1 MKKSL
6 QWTSA
11 ALLLAA
17 VVNVHAATDPA
28 VAGEV
33 VVKLRTGA
41 SISSVTDSGNYQVAG
56 QFGRRPIYRL
66 VIATSQSVSSAIDE
80 LQSNPSVEFAEPNY
94 ENETPEARRKRV
106 WAVGGSESSYAM
118 QWASSAM
125 NLPAA
130 QAAAISQNPTGAP
143 VRVAVLDT
151 GIDAAHPVFMGKL
164 IAGYDF
170 VNNDADPS
178 EEGSALDL
186 GFGHGTHVAGLIALS
201 APEAKIMPLRV
212 LDASGGGNLWVLSEA
227 IFHALDPDGD
237 PTTDDGAHVINLSL
251 GTNRPTRLLN
261 SVIELATCSDDDDD
275 EADDDYSDAGFDNDR
290 TRCNL
295 RSGAVVVSAAGNSG
309 SATERHYP
317 AAERAEGAIAVTA
330 TTQNGTLAGF
340 ANRGPWIE
348 LAAPGNQIQSALPGG
363 QWGTWSGTSMAA
375 PLVAGV
381 AALLKQANPDWKPVD
396 ITKRIAERSAG
407 ICGTTIRRVDALAAV
422 QDYVPTSPCP

>member
-1 MKKSL
+1 MKISL
-6 QWTSA
+6 TWA
-11 ALLLAA
+11 GFLLLTVAA
-17 VVNVHAATDPA
+17 THVQATTDPA

-41 SISSVTDSGNYQVAG
+41 SISSVTHSGAYRVAG
-56 QFGRRPIYRL
+56 QFGQRPIYRL
-66 VIATSQSVSSAIDE
+66 AFAPSHSLSSAIDD

-106 WAVGGSESSYAM
+106 WAIGGSSATYAT
-118 QWASSAM
+118 QWAASAM

-130 QAAAISQNPTGAP
+130 QAAAISQNPTGAS

-151 GIDAAHPVFMGKL
+151 GIDATHPAFMGKL
-164 IAGYDF
+164 IGGYDF

-186 GFGHGTHVAGLIALS
+186 GFGHGTHVAGLIALA

-212 LDASGGGNLWVLSEA
+212 LDASGGGNIWVLAEA

-237 PTTDDGAHVINLSL
+237 PTTDDGAHIINLSL

-261 SVIELATCSDDDDD
+261 SVVELATCSDDDDD
-275 EADDDYSDAGFDNDR
+275 EAADDYSDAGFDNDR
-290 TRCNL
+290 ARCNV
-295 RSGAVVVSAAGNSG
+295 RGGAVVVSAAGNSG

-330 TTQNGTLAGF
+330 TKQNGTLASF

-348 LAAPGNQIQSALPGG
+348 VAAPGNQIQSALPGG

-381 AALLKQANPDWKPVD
+381 AALLKQSNPDWKPVD
-396 ITKRIAERSAG
+396 VVKRIAERSAG

-422 QDYVPTSPCP
+422 QDYVPTSSCP

>member
-106 WAVGGSESSYAM
+106 WAVGGSESSYAS
-118 QWASSAM
+118 QWAASAM

-212 LDASGGGNLWVLSEA
+212 LDASGGGNVWVLSEA

-261 SVIELATCSDDDDD
+261 SVVELATCSDDDDD
-275 EADDDYSDAGFDNDR
+275 EAEDDYSDAGFDNDR
-290 TRCNL
+290 ARCNL

-330 TTQNGTLAGF
+330 TKQNGSLASF

-348 LAAPGNQIQSALPGG
+348 VAAPGNQIQSALPGG

-381 AALLKQANPDWKPVD
+381 AALLKQANPDWKPAD
-396 ITKRIAERSAG
+396 ITQRMTERSAG